1 MKKSSIFLTIILLLM
16 ILPTNVSSDEE
27 FKVMS
32 PDYLVG
38 DYFEYS
44 GYTNIVFNDFKNT
57 LEEID
62 ENVEIELSE
71 ESSELTI
78 NIASIEECELKD
90 FSGFCQRGK
99 TSHSVNLSVTWGF
112 NTTNYLDDHMYV
124 LITTNEETLTPE
136 EESPWS
142 WTKRS
147 VVITSIF
154 NTKNGDEHN
163 VERRITDEYTTHTS
177 GTTPETISV
186 GDTWISSETRELIT
200 EKAYREN
207 KGLWQKIITNNTV
220 QIQKIFTATS
230 YELLSTNSGVE
241 PVISVKEGTKD
252 DNYSLAYLDE
262 LGFVRK
268 IESIKNNETIFS
280 VTLEDFRYL
289 RTPDPSVKQSI
300 QWGGIC
306 FGIFLL
312 SSILFVSIVFVNEYR
327 KQQIQTVQMNEF
339 KELDSRLKEF
349 KKKKPTVIIE
359 EESDLK
365 VKLRKF
371 YLEHNPAK
379 LEHLAEIIKQMENH
393 SFGHSNEHIEILNMQ
408 LRKRYGIDLDGEIS
422 DEENEDLIS
431 LPESSLKFKKFVESL
446 IEED

>member
-1 MKKSSIFLTIILLLM
+1 
-16 ILPTNVSSDEE
+16 
-27 FKVMS
+27 
-32 PDYLVG
+32 
-38 DYFEYS
+38 
-44 GYTNIVFNDFKNT
+44 
-57 LEEID
+57 
-62 ENVEIELSE
+62 
-71 ESSELTI
+71 
-78 NIASIEECELKD
+78 
-90 FSGFCQRGK
+90 
-99 TSHSVNLSVTWGF
+99 
-112 NTTNYLDDHMYV
+112 
-124 LITTNEETLTPE
+124 
-136 EESPWS
+136 
-142 WTKRS
+142 
-147 VVITSIF
+147 
-154 NTKNGDEHN
+154 
-163 VERRITDEYTTHTS
+163 
-177 GTTPETISV
+177 
-186 GDTWISSETRELIT
+186 
-200 EKAYREN
+200 
-207 KGLWQKIITNNTV
+207 
-220 QIQKIFTATS
+220 
-230 YELLSTNSGVE
+230 
-241 PVISVKEGTKD
+241 
-252 DNYSLAYLDE
+252 LAYLDE